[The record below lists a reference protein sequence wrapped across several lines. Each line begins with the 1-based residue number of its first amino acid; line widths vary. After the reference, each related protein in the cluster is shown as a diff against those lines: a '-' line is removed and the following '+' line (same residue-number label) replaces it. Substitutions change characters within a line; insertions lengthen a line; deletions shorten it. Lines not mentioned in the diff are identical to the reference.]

1 MTTHAQALP
10 AAGSPLRLV
19 LRANAVVT
27 LISGAAL
34 LIDAGPLAAL
44 TGGFSSL
51 ALGIIGALCVVA
63 AALCWRASVGDAL
76 GKRIAWV
83 VAIVDV
89 DWVIASA
96 VILFTGWLPLTDAG
110 WWLVLAQALVV
121 DVFAAAQLWL
131 LWKRR

>member
-19 LRANAVVT
+19 LRANAIVC
-27 LISGAAL
+27 LAAGAAL
-34 LIDAGPLAAL
+34 LIDAGPIAAL
-44 TGGFSSL
+44 TGGFSPL

-76 GKRIAWV
+76 GRRIAWA

-96 VILFTGWLPLTDAG
+96 VILFTGWLPLTGTG

-121 DVFAAAQLWL
+121 DAFAAAQLWL

>member
-44 TGGFSSL
+44 AGGFSPL

-63 AALCWRASVGDAL
+63 AALCWRASAGDAL
-76 GKRIAWV
+76 GKRIAWAI
-83 VAIVDV
+83 AIVDV

-96 VILFTGWLPLTDAG
+96 VILFTGWLPLTGTG

>member
-34 LIDAGPLAAL
+34 LIDAGPIAAL
-44 TGGFSSL
+44 TGGFSPP

-63 AALCWRASVGDAL
+63 AALCWRASAGDAL
-76 GKRIAWV
+76 GKRIAWA

-96 VILFTGWLPLTDAG
+96 VILFTGWLPLTETG
-110 WWLVLAQALVV
+110 WWLVLVQALVV

>member
-19 LRANAVVT
+19 LRANAALA
-27 LISGAAL
+27 LIGGTAL
-34 LIDAGPLAAL
+34 LIDAGPIATL
-44 TGGFSSL
+44 TGGFSPL
-51 ALGIIGALCVVA
+51 ALAILGALCVVA
-63 AALCWRASVGDAL
+63 AALCWRASAGDTL
-76 GKRIAWV
+76 GRRIAWA